1 MYKSM
6 DKLKKTLSL
15 RDSEEDQGIVT
26 QISDATTLSWST
38 RIKGFIIC
46 FVLGAV
52 LSVLGSCLFFLP
64 KNGVI
69 IFAVLYTL
77 GNLLSL
83 SSTCF
88 LMGPVNQI
96 KKMFAGTRVIAT
108 ILVFVMIA
116 LTLVC
121 AFAVKNKPLT
131 LVCCV
136 LQFLALLWYSISYIP
151 FARDAIKKCFSA
163 CLE

>member
-1 MYKSM
+1 
-6 DKLKKTLSL
+6 
-15 RDSEEDQGIVT
+15 
-26 QISDATTLSWST
+26 
-38 RIKGFIIC
+38 
-46 FVLGAV
+46 
-52 LSVLGSCLFFLP
+52 GSCLFFLP